1 MDNDAQN
8 GQAATTE
15 VNRDKLKADVDKF
28 LKSKK
33 VKDTVAGIEG
43 FELASHETWTETQF
57 EEIYRFSR
65 EVLPDYGNGSGTIQ
79 VNGEPVKLN
88 DMVDTFVSEAKQRGY
103 IVISVPTTR
112 GICRK
117 NGEHVGLR
125 RPRVYTR

>member
-28 LKSKK
+28 FKSKK

-43 FELASHETWTETQF
+43 FELASHETWTEPQF
-57 EEIYRFSR
+57 EALLRFRREI
-65 EVLPDYGNGSGTIQ
+65 VPDYGDGSGTIE

-88 DMVDTFVSEAKQRGY
+88 DMVDTFVSEAKERGY
-103 IVISVPTTR
+103 IVIAVPVKKIPKKRRGSVK
-112 GICRK
+112 G
-117 NGEHVGLR
+117 
-125 RPRVYTR
+125 

>member
-1 MDNDAQN
+1 MPQMDNDAQN

-28 LKSKK
+28 FKSKK

-79 VNGEPVKLN
+79 VNGEPVQLN

-103 IVISVPTTR
+103 IVISVPAKKIPKKRR
-112 GICRK
+112 GSVK
-117 NGEHVGLR
+117 G
-125 RPRVYTR
+125 